1 MGGTQFRVLGP
12 LEVEH
17 AGDAVRVGG
26 LRQRILLTLLAL
38 EADRAVPVPRLID
51 GIWGERPPASAK
63 GQVWICVSGLRR
75 RLAETGAGEVVETR
89 PSGYALRAG
98 RDALDLLRFRDLVA
112 HGRHAAREG
121 RAEEAVGLLR
131 AGAEQWRGPVG
142 AGLDSALLDSAAVRL
157 EEERVAAAEECFDL
171 ELGLGRHHG
180 IVGEL
185 MGHVAEHPFRER
197 LCAQLMLA
205 LYHSGR
211 RADALRVYRDVRVRY
226 TDELGLE
233 PGEKLRALECA
244 ILGER
249 AVRPIP
255 LIRTGNAI
263 GARKRVDRTPSHAH
277 STSVPVLE
285 QEKEWQT
292 N

>member
-1 MGGTQFRVLGP
+1 MGGTQYRVLGP

-17 AGDAVRVGG
+17 AGAAVRVGG
-26 LRQRILLTLLAL
+26 LRQQILLTLLAL
-38 EADRAVPVPRLID
+38 EANQAVPVPRLID

-75 RLAETGAGEVVETR
+75 RLTETGAGDAVETR
-89 PSGYALRAG
+89 PAGYVLRAG
-98 RDALDLLRFRDLVA
+98 REALDVTRFRDLVA
-112 HGRHAAREG
+112 RGRSAAREG

-142 AGLDSALLDSAAVRL
+142 AGLDSALLASAAVRL

-171 ELGLGRHHG
+171 ELALGRHHG

-197 LCAQLMLA
+197 LCGQLMLA

-211 RADALRVYRDVRVRY
+211 RADALRVYREVRLRY
-226 TDELGLE
+226 SDELGLE
-233 PGEKLRALECA
+233 PGEKLRALQGE

-249 AVRPIP
+249 ALRPIP
-255 LIRTGNAI
+255 FTRSAHAI
-263 GARKRVDRTPSHAH
+263 GA
-277 STSVPVLE
+277 
-285 QEKEWQT
+285 
-292 N
+292 